1 MRAISKSVL
10 RKYPRP
16 LQGGVQVLSG
26 GGMGGGTLADQ
37 YQRAM
42 DAANAAN
49 EARYQQI
56 LGGYDDLRSRV
67 MGDMKNVGTQESKD
81 IDREYRNM
89 GSDTYQRLVNRGFA
103 NSTIPATM
111 QMGVTREK
119 MASQARLESQLAQ
132 QRANYDTSISQGKM
146 GVMERRTDQ
155 APDYNQMLQLSQ
167 QLGQSGYGS
176 GGPRM
181 LGAPI
186 GIPPQAYQQA
196 IAQQMAWHLGGNGMG
211 KMPYRPIRA
220 NQRAQEIRRMRAAA
234 KQMQQPAQPI
244 PQVNSYNGPYANF
257 SQNYVTPPPAATN
270 YQQFTSGPYANGYAY
285 PAMNQSTS
293 EGGKGMFPVGGYG
306 GLKNGPYRTG
316 YGYPGGATWN
326 PASAWLAQYGN

>member
-56 LGGYDDLRSRV
+56 LGGYDELRARV
-67 MGDMKNVGTQESKD
+67 MGDMEKVGTQESKD

-176 GGPRM
+176 GPRT

-196 IAQQMAWHLGGNGMG
+196 IAQQMAWHLGGGGGMG
-211 KMPYRPIRA
+211 LRMPYQPIRA

-234 KQMQQPAQPI
+234 KQMQQQASPM
-244 PQVNSYNGPYANF
+244 PQANGYTGPYANF
-257 SQNYVTPPPAATN
+257 SQNYVTPPPAPATN
-270 YQQFTSGPYANGYAY
+270 YQQQFTW
-285 PAMNQSTS
+285 
-293 EGGKGMFPVGGYG
+293 
-306 GLKNGPYRTG
+306 GPYRSG
-316 YGYPGGATWN
+316 Y
-326 PASAWLAQYGN
+326 QMGN